1 MKKNMLVCGANGFIG
16 RNALE
21 YFRNSY
27 DITAV
32 LFSSKEP
39 DYGRLDGVRYIQ
51 ADLRLEEDV
60 KNIFEE
66 QHYDVVLQAAATT
79 TGSKDVVERPYLHV
93 TDNAVMNS
101 WIFREATLNKV
112 GHLLFPSCTVMYQP
126 KDVPQSEDDWSADDE
141 IYHNYFGVGNMKVFS
156 EKMCDFYSRIGETKF
171 TAFRHSNVYG
181 PYDKFDLDKCH
192 VVPAFINKVTA
203 ADNEFEIWGTG
214 KASRDVVY
222 IDDLIEFIDKC
233 IENQESKYELFNCGA
248 GEAFSILELASTI
261 MEVQGKELDVIFDTT
276 KPDIPTT
283 VILDCRKA
291 ELELGWSPK
300 VPLREG
306 LEKTCNWYKANLLAE
321 VDWLL

>member
-1 MKKNMLVCGANGFIG
+1 MKKTMLVCGANGFIG

-21 YFRNSY
+21 YFKDSY

-32 LFSSKEP
+32 LFSSSEP
-39 DYGRLDGVRYIQ
+39 DYGKIEGVEYVV
-51 ADLRLEEDV
+51 ADLRIEEEV
-60 KNIFEE
+60 KNLFES

-79 TGSKDVVERPYLHV
+79 TGSKDVVERPYIHV

-101 WIFREATLNKV
+101 WIFREATLNDV

-126 KDVPQSEDDWSADDE
+126 KDEPQSEESWSADEE

-156 EKMCDFYSRIGETKF
+156 EKMCDFYSRIGNTKF

-192 VVPAFINKVTA
+192 VVPAFVNKVTNA
-203 ADNEFEIWGTG
+203 EDEFEIWGTG

-222 IDDLIEFIDKC
+222 IDDLIEFIDSC
-233 IENQESKYELFNCGA
+233 INNQESKYELFNCGA
-248 GEAFSILELASTI
+248 GQAFSILTLAETI
-261 MEVQGKELDVIFDTT
+261 MNLQDKDLNVKFDTT

-283 VILDCRKA
+283 VILDCTKA
-291 ELELGWSPK
+291 KDKLGWTPK
-300 VPLREG
+300 TSLESG
-306 LEKTCNWYKANLLAE
+306 LKKTCDWYENNYLGSACQ
-321 VDWLL
+321 